1 MKVVVDTNIVF
12 SAILSPNNKIAELIL
27 KSKNDFKFFA
37 PNQLSRELNE
47 HENKALQLTGYS
59 RKEYN
64 EIKDVLLS
72 RVQIIS
78 DILISPSALL
88 RAEELLKDVDPDDT
102 VFLALALDMD
112 ARLWTGDTKLSK
124 GLKKKDIYNTVSAN
138 ELYRI
143 LLNRELGEKD

>member
-1 MKVVVDTNIVF
+1 MKVVIDTNIIF
-12 SAILSPNNKIAELIL
+12 SAIISPNNKIAELIL
-27 KSKNDFKFFA
+27 KSKNVFNYFA
-37 PNQLSRELNE
+37 PNQLSEELNE

-59 RKEYN
+59 RQEYS
-64 EIKDVLLS
+64 EIKNGLLS
-72 RVQIIS
+72 RIQIIS

-112 ARLWTGDTKLSK
+112 ARLWTGDAKLSK
-124 GLKKKDIYNTVSAN
+124 GLKNKDIYNTVSTN